1 MKTAIII
8 LALLATSTFAQAQ
21 NIGGIMY
28 QYTFTTKTQKCA
40 VDIFVPTK
48 GDIKIEKI
56 CFKIT
61 K

>member
-1 MKTAIII
+1 MKSAIII
-8 LALLATSTFAQAQ
+8 FALLATSAFAQVE
-21 NIGGIMY
+21 NIEGIMY

-48 GDIKIEKI
+48 WDIKIEKT

>member
-8 LALLATSTFAQAQ
+8 MMAIFATTTFADVLH
-21 NIGGIMY
+21 
-28 QYTFTTKTQKCA
+28 QYTYTTKTQKCA